1 MRIKALWVDDEWKDY
16 PDFPLNALQY
26 EIDMVCV
33 SNKKEAEQILE
44 EESFDVAILDANF
57 KKDKDDPVENK
68 KADWLISL
76 NHHIKNRH
84 KEVEVFV
91 LTGNLYKYENDKRE
105 MIEGMFGDR
114 LVIKGPEDYKLLE
127 DIRKWYDN
135 KPNNKIKN
143 EHKQVFRLLQGQ
155 AEEKMLDLIKQKD
168 NNEKIIFNH
177 IRIVLEFALNSY
189 IEKGYAP
196 KCLSPGGVLYFMNST
211 RGIEI
216 KLKNNQKK
224 EIQGPQYKVDANYRF
239 PETINSVAITLWNIQ
254 RAGSHSRKT
263 NPDKRKKKPF
273 YQNDPEKILSEKS
286 IQGLVHFLC
295 DFLTYTQDFFDL
307 NNPTKKW
314 EETSVGDLNSF
325 LVKNLDP
332 QLIRDLRS
340 NCNEGDKLLQIL
352 DNCENESQPPT
363 RFNPL

>member
-189 IEKGYAP
+189 I
-196 KCLSPGGVLYFMNST
+196 
-211 RGIEI
+211 
-216 KLKNNQKK
+216 
-224 EIQGPQYKVDANYRF
+224 
-239 PETINSVAITLWNIQ
+239 
-254 RAGSHSRKT
+254 
-263 NPDKRKKKPF
+263 
-273 YQNDPEKILSEKS
+273 
-286 IQGLVHFLC
+286 
-295 DFLTYTQDFFDL
+295 
-307 NNPTKKW
+307 
-314 EETSVGDLNSF
+314 
-325 LVKNLDP
+325 
-332 QLIRDLRS
+332 
-340 NCNEGDKLLQIL
+340 
-352 DNCENESQPPT
+352 
-363 RFNPL
+363 